1 VPVDVGSGGGC
12 SNPNELLSH
21 GVLLHG
27 GDATVDLGGYSRLDP
42 DDE

>member
-1 VPVDVGSGGGC
+1 MS
-12 SNPNELLSH
+12 
-21 GVLLHG
+21 VLRHG